1 MILQAINYGYEEGF
15 QAGRADRMDRWGY
28 NFREA
33 YAYQD
38 ANYGYNGYYVDR
50 GTYNY
55 YFREGFRRGYDDGY
69 YSRYRY
75 GRYNNNRYYPNDSVI
90 RLILNLTNWR

>member
-1 MILQAINYGYEEGF
+1 
-15 QAGRADRMDRWGY
+15 MDRWGY
-28 NFREA
+28 NYREA

-38 ANYGYNGYYVDR
+38 ANYGYYGYYVDR

-75 GRYNNNRYYPNDSVI
+75 GRYHNNGYSLNDSVL
-90 RLILNLTNWR
+90 RLILNFSNWHN